1 MYQNWMAV
9 FNSNPFLW
17 FLPLNKNED
26 GDGCF
31 FSEEDIRKRE
41 NSIANG
47 ATKEN
52 QTGDNSASSSEF
64 MEDSFKLDENCDLT
78 AGLVED

>member
-26 GDGCF
+26 DEIQKVFMVVESDAVGHP
-31 FSEEDIRKRE
+31 
-41 NSIANG
+41 G
-47 ATKEN
+47 AVVVHL
-52 QTGDNSASSSEF
+52 QDAFLALAAVVRS
-64 MEDSFKLDENCDLT
+64 LR
-78 AGLVED
+78 LVVL